1 MVTFYILQMIT
12 HEEASIMNYIASVF
26 SVMFFMSVSLVATAQ
41 PETLLNPA
49 RALQGYTGESYC
61 SVPMSELDFEAFF
74 AQVKSLP
81 NDRLRFEKIRTE
93 VHAMCLA
100 TPYVFRMIEL
110 IENSGFEYDM
120 MRLCFYY
127 CVDPENF
134 DRLLPY
140 MQGGTYREA
149 MSIFL
154 RERVNS
160 QRAEVEGQRQ
170 LMNTSEMDRAM
181 AILRNLDSDQ
191 SKLAVATEIISGN
204 NLLSEQIREIMNQLN
219 LTGNKKELAQRA
231 YPLVYDPANFFL
243 VYERLP
249 RRDRQKIMAEIEAN
263 KRPDEPTYTSSR
275 EIGCTYRV
283 AESEFVGHL
292 NSLKA
297 QQREDLKLR
306 LAQQLFENNCFNVS
320 ELRRA
325 MNLFESDIDR
335 LELVKVAQAYV
346 FDPWNIYMVNA
357 EFRRAS
363 SIDALYLYLESL

>member
-1 MVTFYILQMIT
+1 MIAN
-12 HEEASIMNYIASVF
+12 EEASIMNYITSVF
-26 SVMFFMSVSLVATAQ
+26 SVMFFMSVSLAATAQ

-61 SVPMSELDFEAFF
+61 PVPVSELDFEEFF
-74 AQVKSLP
+74 TQIKNLP

-93 VHAMCLA
+93 VHSMCLA

-110 IENSGFEYDM
+110 IENAGFEYDM

-127 CVDPENF
+127 CVDPENY

-170 LMNTSEMDRAM
+170 LMNTSEMDRAI

-191 SKLAVATEIISGN
+191 SKLAVATEIISEN
-204 NLLSEQIREIMNQLN
+204 NLLSEQVREIVNQLN
-219 LTGNKKELAQRA
+219 LTGNKKELTQRA

-249 RRDRQKIMAEIEAN
+249 RRDRQKIMSEIAAN
-263 KRPDEPTYTSSR
+263 QRPDEPAYTSSR

-363 SIDALYLYLESL
+363 SIDAFYLYLETL

>member
-1 MVTFYILQMIT
+1 
-12 HEEASIMNYIASVF
+12 MNYFTSILAVLILS
-26 SVMFFMSVSLVATAQ
+26 MAPLVVTAQ

-49 RALQGYTGESYC
+49 KALQGYTGESYC
-61 SVPMSELDFEAFF
+61 PVPMSELDFEAFF
-74 AQVKSLP
+74 IDLKALP

-93 VHAMCLA
+93 ISALCLA
-100 TPYVFRMIEL
+100 TPYVFRMMEL

-120 MRLCFYY
+120 MRLAFYY
-127 CVDPENF
+127 CADPGNYH
-134 DRLLPY
+134 RLLPY
-140 MQGGTYREA
+140 MQGGTYREG

-170 LMNTSEMDRAM
+170 LMNASEMDRAI

-191 SKLAVATEIISGN
+191 SKLAVATEIALRN
-204 NLLSEQIREIMNQLN
+204 NLLSEQVREIINQLN
-219 LTGNKKELAQRA
+219 LTGNKKEFARRT
-231 YPLVYDPANFFL
+231 YSLVYDPANFFL
-243 VYERLP
+243 VYERLS
-249 RRDRQKIMAEIEAN
+249 RRDRQKIMGEIAAN
-263 KRPDEPTYTSSR
+263 KRMDEPEYTSTR

-306 LAQQLFENNCFNVS
+306 LAQQLFDNNCFNVS

-325 MNLFESDIDR
+325 MNLFESDVDR
-335 LELVKVAQAYV
+335 LELVKTAQAHV

-357 EFRRAS
+357 DFRRAS
-363 SIDALYLYLESL
+363 SVDAFYVYVQSL

>member
-1 MVTFYILQMIT
+1 
-12 HEEASIMNYIASVF
+12 MNYFTHTLAVF
-26 SVMFFMSVSLVATAQ
+26 ILSISAVAVTAQ

-49 RALQGYTGESYC
+49 KALQGYTGESYC
-61 SVPMSELDFEAFF
+61 PVPMSELDFEAFF
-74 AQVKSLP
+74 LQMKNLP

-93 VHAMCLA
+93 ASSMCLA
-100 TPYVFRMIEL
+100 TPYVYRMIEL
-110 IENSGFEYDM
+110 IENAGFEYDM

-127 CVDPENF
+127 CADPGNYE
-134 DRLLPY
+134 RLLPY

-170 LMNTSEMDRAM
+170 LMNTSEMDRAI

-204 NLLSEQIREIMNQLN
+204 NLLSEQVREIMNQLN
-219 LTGNKKELAQRA
+219 LTGSKRELAQRA

-249 RRDRQKIMAEIEAN
+249 RRDRQQIMGEIAAN
-263 KRPDEPTYTSSR
+263 KRPDEPEYTSSR

-283 AESEFVGHL
+283 AEAEFVGHL

-297 QQREDLKLR
+297 QQREDLRLR

-320 ELRRA
+320 ELKRA

-346 FDPWNIYMVNA
+346 FDPWNIYMVNS

-363 SIDALYLYLESL
+363 SIDAFYLYLQSL

>member
-1 MVTFYILQMIT
+1 
-12 HEEASIMNYIASVF
+12 MNYIASIF
-26 SVMFFMSVSLVATAQ
+26 SVFVFISVSLVATAQ

-61 SVPMSELDFEAFF
+61 PVPMSELDFEAFF

-81 NDRLRFEKIRTE
+81 NDRLRFEKIRSE
-93 VHAMCLA
+93 VHSMCLA

-127 CVDPENF
+127 CVDPENY

-170 LMNTSEMDRAM
+170 LMNTSEMDRAI

-204 NLLSEQIREIMNQLN
+204 NLLSEQVREIINQLN
-219 LTGNKKELAQRA
+219 LTSSKKELAQRS

-249 RRDRQKIMAEIEAN
+249 RRDRQKIMGEIAAN
-263 KRPDEPTYTSSR
+263 KRPDEPEYTSSR

-325 MNLFESDIDR
+325 MKLFEGDIDR
-335 LELVKVAQAYV
+335 LELVKVAHAYV

-363 SIDALYLYLESL
+363 SVDAFYLYLQSL